1 MAPELH
7 VPSLTHLRDFARARV
22 AGRPHHVAQDKAQ
35 VNAAAGDRFFAFAY
49 ERLLT
54 STIQFVDHGRR
65 GDALDRA
72 HESASPRMAASYR
85 SVAQGLTQILH
96 DQDVVTAR
104 RQQRNVVVMDPDT
117 GDSLVSLRL
126 HLILTPQHG
135 PAIGTHVYFPEQ
147 ALAPVERSVME
158 TAVALA
164 TEQADPTLSPGI
176 ALARAGT
183 MVLVGNEALS
193 TDRLEMLRAVS
204 RDYVDQWDAQE

>member
-1 MAPELH
+1 M
-7 VPSLTHLRDFARARV
+7 
-22 AGRPHHVAQDKAQ
+22 
-35 VNAAAGDRFFAFAY
+35 NAAAGDRFFAFAY

-204 RDYVDQWDAQE
+204 RDYVDQWDTQE

>member
-22 AGRPHHVAQDKAQ
+22 AGRPHHVAQDFAQ
-35 VNAAAGDRFFAFAY
+35 VNAASGDRFFAFAY

-72 HESASPRMAASYR
+72 HETASPRMAASYR
-85 SVAQGLTQILH
+85 SVARGLTQILH
-96 DQDVVTAR
+96 DHDIVAAR
-104 RQQRNVVVMDPDT
+104 RQQRNVVVADPDT

-126 HLILTPQHG
+126 HLILTPQRG
-135 PAIGTHVYFPEQ
+135 PAIATNVYFSEQ
-147 ALAPVERSVME
+147 ALAPVEQSVME

-164 TEQADPTLSPGI
+164 TEQADPTLHPAI

-183 MVLVGNEALS
+183 MVVVEDQALS
-193 TDRLEMLRAVS
+193 AGRLDMLRAVS
-204 RDYVDQWDAQE
+204 RDYVDEWNDQE